1 MGQNVLHELKSISV
15 CTQGTGVLKG
25 DEGIWRVNHGNSI
38 ESENDNFT
46 QSGKGMLVHV
56 KYLRL
61 LTQLSLKGRLLPSH
75 RDRANGPIL
84 RY

>member
-1 MGQNVLHELKSISV
+1 M

-46 QSGKGMLVHV
+46 QSGKGGVGPCEISEV
-56 KYLRL
+56 
-61 LTQLSLKGRLLPSH
+61 
-75 RDRANGPIL
+75 ANSVIS
-84 RY
+84 